1 MQPKYSKMGIKN
13 LNKFIREKC
22 PHSINCISI
31 SELRGKIIAV
41 DISIY
46 IYKYQSE
53 GTLLDNIYLMMTIF
67 RNYGVIPIIVF
78 DGKPPAEKKELL
90 IKRKQ
95 DKASA
100 KEEFNK
106 LKEQLKMRDNTM
118 SEQDKQEIISSMDI
132 LKKQFVS
139 IRKEHVDNVKRLI
152 ELCGIMCVDAP
163 GEADQ
168 MCASLVLDNTAWAC
182 MSDDMDMFV
191 YGATRVVRYFSI
203 MNHTVVLYTMN
214 GILKELNMTQKE
226 FREICVLSG
235 TDYNIATNSEMKQKT
250 LNEIYTIYTSYK
262 KENIRENFY
271 EWIKK
276 QYSDYIIDDTILF
289 QVYKMFC
296 SESYDTHNIVVTRY
310 PVEKEKIQE
319 LLETEGFFFP

>member
-1 MQPKYSKMGIKN
+1 MGIKH
-13 LNKFIREKC
+13 LNKFLRTEC
-22 PHSINCISI
+22 GDSIKLISI
-31 SELRGKIIAV
+31 AELAGKKIAV

-67 RNYGVIPIIVF
+67 RNFGVIPIIVF
-78 DGKPPAEKKELL
+78 DGKPPAEKRELL
-90 IKRKQ
+90 VKRKQ

-106 LKEQLKMRDNTM
+106 LKEQLNMKDNTM
-118 SEQDKQEIISSMDI
+118 SEQDKQEIITSMDL

-152 ELCGIMCVDAP
+152 ESCGIMWVDAP

-168 MCASLVLDNTAWAC
+168 MCASLVLNNTAWAC

-191 YGATRVVRYFSI
+191 YGATRVLRYFSI

-214 GILKELNMTQKE
+214 GILKELNMIQKE

-235 TDYNIATNSEMKQKT
+235 TDYNLSLIH
-250 LNEIYTIYTSYK
+250 I
-262 KENIRENFY
+262 
-271 EWIKK
+271 
-276 QYSDYIIDDTILF
+276 
-289 QVYKMFC
+289 
-296 SESYDTHNIVVTRY
+296 
-310 PVEKEKIQE
+310 
-319 LLETEGFFFP
+319 